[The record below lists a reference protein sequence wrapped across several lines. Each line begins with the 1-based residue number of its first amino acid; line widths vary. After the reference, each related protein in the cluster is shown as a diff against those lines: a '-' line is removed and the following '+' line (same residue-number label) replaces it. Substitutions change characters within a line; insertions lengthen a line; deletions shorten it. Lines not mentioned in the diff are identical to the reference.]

1 MKKSVLALV
10 IVALCS
16 IVVFAEVT
24 IKTALP
30 NLEVTT
36 LNSWK
41 DGHLEMAMT
50 SKILQISK
58 TNFRVGY
65 VPESKKVI
73 SAFSYDIKNLES
85 LGLRITYLWDGLI
98 DSAIGFYCGYDFSSE
113 VLPDKRLDYG
123 ALITVLVINFGK

>member
-1 MKKSVLALV
+1 MKKLSLIAIILLV
-10 IVALCS
+10 AGILN
-16 IVVFAEVT
+16 AEVT

-50 SKILQISK
+50 SKILRISK

-73 SAFSYDIKNLES
+73 SAFSYNIKNLEG

-123 ALITVLVINFGK
+123 ALITVLAINFGK